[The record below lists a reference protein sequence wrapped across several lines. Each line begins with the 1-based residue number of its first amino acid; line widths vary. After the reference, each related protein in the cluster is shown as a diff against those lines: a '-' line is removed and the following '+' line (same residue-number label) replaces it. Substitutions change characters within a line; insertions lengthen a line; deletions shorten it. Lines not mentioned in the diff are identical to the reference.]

1 MVRWNRLITE
11 IKEGK
16 RKVVDDNVLVLLV
29 GKSGAGKTTLENR
42 LVKNFGFRGTKSY
55 TTRPRRFEG
64 EDSHIFIS
72 EEEFNALE
80 NKVAYTE
87 FNGYKYCATKE
98 QLDNASVY
106 VVDPDGVETLMKNY
120 DRNFFIVFL
129 DVNKQ
134 LCEKRMKERG
144 DDSSAIKTRLDSD
157 EKTFEPFK
165 AKADVVIDA
174 NGGIDR
180 MVGDFLVYYIM
191 MRLESEVAEWERLN
205 RKLP

>member
-1 MVRWNRLITE
+1 VRWNRLITE

-16 RKVVDDNVLVLLV
+16 RKVVDDNILVLLV

-98 QLDNASVY
+98 QLDNANVY

-144 DDSSAIKTRLDSD
+144 DDSNAIKTRLDSD
-157 EKTFEPFK
+157 EKIFETFK

-174 NGGIDR
+174 SGGIDR

-191 MRLESEVAEWERLN
+191 MRLESEVVEWERLN

>member
-1 MVRWNRLITE
+1 MRWNRLITE

-16 RKVVDDNVLVLLV
+16 RKVVDDNILVLLV

-55 TTRPRRFEG
+55 TTRPRRCEG

-106 VVDPDGVETLMKNY
+106 VVDPDGVEALMKNY

-129 DVNKQ
+129 DVNRQ

-144 DDSSAIKTRLDSD
+144 DDSNAIKTRLDSD
-157 EKTFEPFK
+157 EKIFEPFK
-165 AKADVVIDA
+165 LKADVVIDA
-174 NGGIDR
+174 SGGIDR

-191 MRLESEVAEWERLN
+191 MRLESEVVEWERLN

>member
-1 MVRWNRLITE
+1 MRWNRLITE

-106 VVDPDGVETLMKNY
+106 VVDPDGVEALMKNY

-129 DVNKQ
+129 DVNRQ

-144 DDSSAIKTRLDSD
+144 DDSNAIKTRLDSD
-157 EKTFEPFK
+157 EKIFEPFK
-165 AKADVVIDA
+165 LKADVVIDA
-174 NGGIDR
+174 SGGIDR

-191 MRLESEVAEWERLN
+191 MRLESEVVEWERLN

>member
-16 RKVVDDNVLVLLV
+16 RKVVDDNVLVLFV

-106 VVDPDGVETLMKNY
+106 VVDPDGVEALMKNY

-144 DDSSAIKTRLDSD
+144 DDSNAIKTRLDSD
-157 EKTFEPFK
+157 EKIFETFK

-174 NGGIDR
+174 SGGIDR

-191 MRLESEVAEWERLN
+191 MRLESEVVEWERLN

>member
-1 MVRWNRLITE
+1 MRWNRLITE

-72 EEEFNALE
+72 EKEFNALE

-106 VVDPDGVETLMKNY
+106 VVDPDGVETLMENY

-129 DVNKQ
+129 DVNRQ

-144 DDSSAIKTRLDSD
+144 DDSSAIKTRLDND
-157 EKTFEPFK
+157 EKIFETFK

-174 NGGIDR
+174 SGGIDR

-191 MRLESEVAEWERLN
+191 MRLESEVVEWERLN

>member
-1 MVRWNRLITE
+1 MRWNRTITE

-72 EEEFNALE
+72 EEEFDTLE

-144 DDSSAIKTRLDSD
+144 DDSNAIKTRLDSD
-157 EKTFEPFK
+157 EKIFETFK

-174 NGGIDR
+174 SGGIDR

-191 MRLESEVAEWERLN
+191 MRLESEVVEWERLN

>member
-1 MVRWNRLITE
+1 MRWNRLITE

-16 RKVVDDNVLVLLV
+16 RKVVDDNILVLLV

-98 QLDNASVY
+98 QLDNANVY

-144 DDSSAIKTRLDSD
+144 DDSNAIKTRLDSD
-157 EKTFEPFK
+157 EKIFETFK

-174 NGGIDR
+174 SGGIDR

-191 MRLESEVAEWERLN
+191 MRLESEVVEWERLN

>member
-42 LVKNFGFRGTKSY
+42 LVKNFGFHGTKSY
-55 TTRPRRFEG
+55 TTRPKRFEG

-72 EEEFNALE
+72 EDEFNALE

-106 VVDPDGVETLMKNY
+106 VVDPDGVETTIGTFSSYFLTLISNY
-120 DRNFFIVFL
+120 
-129 DVNKQ
+129 
-134 LCEKRMKERG
+134 
-144 DDSSAIKTRLDSD
+144 
-157 EKTFEPFK
+157 
-165 AKADVVIDA
+165 AKSV
-174 NGGIDR
+174 
-180 MVGDFLVYYIM
+180 
-191 MRLESEVAEWERLN
+191 
-205 RKLP
+205 

>member
-1 MVRWNRLITE
+1 MRWNRLITE

-106 VVDPDGVETLMKNY
+106 VVDPDGVEALMKNY

-129 DVNKQ
+129 DVNRQ
-134 LCEKRMKERG
+134 LCEKRIKERG
-144 DDSSAIKTRLDSD
+144 DDSNAIKTRLDSD
-157 EKTFEPFK
+157 EKIFEPFK
-165 AKADVVIDA
+165 LKADVVIDA
-174 NGGIDR
+174 SGGIDR

-191 MRLESEVAEWERLN
+191 MRLESEVVEWERLN